1 MIARPLPDAV
11 DPRQL
16 DRIALLGRA
25 RERDGVETGARDE
38 AGDRMVRVSMLGGGT
53 ARARDGAVEL
63 GEDLVE
69 LGLRVDDV
77 LGQVE
82 F

>member
-1 MIARPLPDAV
+1 
-11 DPRQL
+11 
-16 DRIALLGRA
+16 
-25 RERDGVETGARDE
+25 
-38 AGDRMVRVSMLGGGT
+38 MVRVSMLGGGT

-82 F
+82 FYGLSIA